1 MTTPQLP
8 ELPAGTAARIEQRLL
23 SVASGARQ
31 TRARRNRAL
40 AGGAALVLL
49 AGTGVAAITIA
60 SQATQDR
67 RAHCYAAADT
77 SSLSTQVGIPDET
90 IGDDGTAVPI
100 RADADRAAQAL
111 DLCGSVWRVGFFATG
126 EVPIDDGRQHDVPP
140 LTACLRPDQVIAV
153 FPGHDEQLCE
163 SVDLRPVP

>member
-8 ELPAGTAARIEQRLL
+8 ELPAGAGARIEQRLL
-23 SVASGARQ
+23 SVAGGARPAH
-31 TRARRNRAL
+31 RRRNRAI
-40 AGGAALVLL
+40 AGGATLVLL

-60 SQATQDR
+60 SQAAQDR
-67 RAHCYAAADT
+67 SAHCYAAADT
-77 SSLSTQVGIPDET
+77 SSLSTQVGIPDEA

-100 RADADRAAQAL
+100 RVDADRAAQAL
-111 DLCGSVWRVGFFATG
+111 DLCGSVWRSGFFATDG
-126 EVPIDDGRQHDVPP
+126 VPVDDGRQHDVPP

-153 FPGHDEQLCE
+153 FPGEDEQVCE